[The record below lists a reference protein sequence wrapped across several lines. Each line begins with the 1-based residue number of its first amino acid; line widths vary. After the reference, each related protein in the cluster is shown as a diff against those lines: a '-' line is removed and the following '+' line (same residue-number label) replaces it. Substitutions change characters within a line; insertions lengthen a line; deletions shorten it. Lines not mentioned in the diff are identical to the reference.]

1 MRIQVKLYAALRQ
14 YQPNLQRGEALALD
28 VPRGTTVGQ
37 AVRQLG
43 IPDDIPLVAMVNSS
57 VRKLEH
63 VLGED
68 DTLSLFPPVAGG

>member
-14 YQPNLQRGEALALD
+14 YQPKLRPGEALALD
-28 VPRGTTVGQ
+28 VRPGTTVGQ
-37 AVRQLG
+37 IIRQVG
-43 IPDDIPLVAMVNSS
+43 IPDDVPLVAMVNSS

-63 VLGED
+63 VLGEE

>member
-37 AVRQLG
+37 AIRQLS

>member
-1 MRIQVKLYAALRQ
+1 MRIQVRLYAALRQ
-14 YQPNLQRGEALALD
+14 YQPDLRRGEALALN

-37 AVRQLG
+37 AVRQIG